1 MQIAD
6 TGHLDAERAAILEAF
21 DAVWIAD
28 RGNPWSRRARIAVR
42 CAKRICDANTTHL
55 IGSWRG
61 FYVAPGGRPA
71 GRFIVA

>member
-1 MQIAD
+1 MRVAD
-6 TGHLDAERAAILEAF
+6 TAELDAHRAATLDAF
-21 DAVWIAD
+21 DAAWTTPCDVLTA
-28 RGNPWSRRARIAVR
+28 RARQALRCSVRIA
-42 CAKRICDANTTHL
+42 DANTTHL